1 MFAGILT
8 LLGER
13 NKAVSLNKEAKLSL
27 LFCYQ
32 TRAKSVFTSPPLPSM
47 YQSCIFISHSWLHV
61 TLELQPIYFTP
72 GALRG
77 SFQGPIKVCAA
88 KQMWNV
94 IFTGNAA
101 AAVFLHL
108 KTPLCLYSLDSET
121 TEDETT
127 EPQMETK
134 EGGPGRHQDKAGRR
148 GPSGKIQ
155 FALLRLTR
163 HIWRFSFFF
172 FL

>member
-108 KTPLCLYSLDSET
+108 KTPLSLFSRLWDHRRWDHRTSDGNQRRRAREAPRQGW
-121 TEDETT
+121 TERTF
-127 EPQMETK
+127 
-134 EGGPGRHQDKAGRR
+134 R
-148 GPSGKIQ
+148 
-155 FALLRLTR
+155 
-163 HIWRFSFFF
+163 
-172 FL
+172 